1 MFWASKIK
9 LIAVDTMSFFVSII
23 KPISLRILSFFF
35 LLVFGSYNDSTNY
48 HLPILS
54 IGLLLTL
61 TLLQFSI
68 LYCIYLDSPR
78 QVVSLLKPREEA
90 GMYWGYRVRYASN
103 ISSVFKDCPYKVEIL
118 LNFFVCSFD
127 ITAQYFFH

>member
-1 MFWASKIK
+1 
-9 LIAVDTMSFFVSII
+9 MSFFVSII
-23 KPISLRILSFFF
+23 KPISLRILFFFF

-103 ISSVFKDCPYKVEIL
+103 ISSVFKDCPYKVVIL
-118 LNFFVCSFD
+118 
-127 ITAQYFFH
+127 